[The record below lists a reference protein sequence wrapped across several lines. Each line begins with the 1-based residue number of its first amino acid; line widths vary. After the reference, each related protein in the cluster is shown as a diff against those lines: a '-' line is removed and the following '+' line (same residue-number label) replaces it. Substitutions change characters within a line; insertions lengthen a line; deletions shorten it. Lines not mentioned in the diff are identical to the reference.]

1 MRPATRDDYRKR
13 LLRVLVHIEKHLDE
27 ELALE
32 DLARLAFF
40 SPYHFHRIF
49 RGMVGE
55 SVAEHVRRLRLERG
69 ARALRLTDRPVT
81 EIAFDAGYETH
92 EAFTRAFHARFG
104 ASPSA
109 FRKSSAPAPAPA
121 PGRARLARARAPLP
135 PVEVRELA
143 PLRVAFLRHTGPY
156 RDVGPAWGGF
166 LFWAGSRGLLRG
178 APRLLGVCH
187 DDPDVTPADKLRY
200 DACLPVGEDFRAEA
214 GVGVQTIAGGPH
226 AVMLHVGPYE
236 RLGEAYLRL
245 VGEWLPRSRREARA
259 APVHEVYL
267 NTPQDTPPEDLRTTL
282 HLPLEDR

>member
-1 MRPATRDDYRKR
+1 MRPTTRDDYRKR
-13 LLRVLVHIEKHLDE
+13 LLRVLVHIEEHLDE

-32 DLARLAFF
+32 DLARVVFF

-81 EIAFDAGYETH
+81 RIALDAGYETH

-104 ASPSA
+104 ESPSA
-109 FRKSSAPAPAPA
+109 FRKSSAPAPAPR
-121 PGRARLARARAPLP
+121 RARLSRSRAPLP

-143 PLRVAFLRHTGPY
+143 PLRVAFLRHVGPY
-156 RDVGPAWGGF
+156 QEVGPAWGGF
-166 LFWAGSRGLLRG
+166 LFWAGARGLLRE
-178 APRLLGVCH
+178 APRILGVCH
-187 DDPDVTPADKLRY
+187 DDPDVTPAGKLRY
-200 DACLPVGEDFRAEA
+200 DACLPVGEDFRAE
-214 GVGVQTIAGGPH
+214 GSVGVQTIAGGPY

-236 RLGEAYLRL
+236 RLSEAYLRL

-259 APVHEVYL
+259 APVHEAYL
-267 NTPQDTPPEDLRTTL
+267 NTPQDTPPEKLRTEL
-282 HLPLEDR
+282 YLPLEER